1 MKAKLL
7 NFKRRPTE
15 LLDAERFRPSWPR
28 LTYRLRLPRAHRGE
42 ARSKAGCAFLGS
54 DYAILGG
61 AMSWVSDHSLVAAL
75 SNAGGFGVL
84 ASGALTASQL
94 DREIV
99 ATRAR
104 TDRGFGVNLI
114 TFDQN
119 LPGQLEVCLDRR
131 VSHIVLGGG
140 LPSAELIAKARSAGA
155 RILCFAA
162 SLQMGRR
169 AIRSGA
175 EALIV
180 EGHEAG
186 GHVGPVATN
195 VLVQEVMP
203 LMGDVPVFVAGGIGR
218 GEMIAHFIALGA
230 AGCQLGTRF
239 VCAHESRVHPKVKAA
254 YIRANARDATLS
266 PQLDPRFRIIP
277 VRAIA
282 NQATEAFVEKQRGAM
297 ARVQSKEISM
307 AEAQLEIENFWAG
320 RLRRAVFDGDA
331 EYGSLMAGQ
340 SVAFVTREES
350 VREIVE
356 QLVDEAETAHTP
368 PFLPNLNLP
377 WRAAASA

>member
-1 MKAKLL
+1 MRSAD
-7 NFKRRPTE
+7 
-15 LLDAERFRPSWPR
+15 LLDPERFRPSWPR

-54 DYAILGG
+54 EYAIMGG
-61 AMSWVSDHSLVAAL
+61 AMSWVSNHTLVAAIC
-75 SNAGGFGVL
+75 NAGGFGVL
-84 ASGALTASQL
+84 ASGALSPAEL
-94 DREIV
+94 DFEIA
-99 ATRAR
+99 ATRAG
-104 TDRGFGVNLI
+104 TDRPFGVNLI

-119 LPGQLEVCLDRR
+119 LAGQLEVCLDRR

-140 LPSAELIAKARSAGA
+140 LPSAELIAAAKRAGA

-162 SLQMGRR
+162 SLQMGQR
-169 AIRSGA
+169 AIRNGA

-186 GHVGPVATN
+186 GHVGPVSTN
-195 VLVQEVMP
+195 VLVQEMMP
-203 LMGDVPVFVAGGIGR
+203 LMGEVPVFVAGGIGR

-239 VCAHESRVHPKVKAA
+239 VCARESRVHPRVKAA
-254 YIRANARDATLS
+254 YIRASARDATLS

-282 NQATEAFVEKQRGAM
+282 NKATAAFIEKQREAIV
-297 ARVQSKEISM
+297 RYQRKEISL
-307 AEAQLEIENFWAG
+307 AEAQAEIETFWAG

-340 SVAFVTREES
+340 SVGFVTREES
-350 VREIVE
+350 VREIIE
-356 QLVDEAETAHTP
+356 QLVDEAETAYTP
-368 PFLPNLNLP
+368 PLLPGLNLP
-377 WRAAASA
+377 WRTAASA

>member
-1 MKAKLL
+1 MKTNLL
-7 NFKRRPTE
+7 NFKVRPAN
-15 LLDAERFRPSWPR
+15 LLDPERFRPSWPK

-54 DYAILGG
+54 EYTIMGG
-61 AMSWVSDHSLVAAL
+61 AMSWVSDHSLVAAIC
-75 SNAGGFGVL
+75 NAGGFGVI
-84 ASGALTASQL
+84 ASGALTPAEL
-94 DREIV
+94 EAEIV

-104 TDRGFGVNLI
+104 TDRTFGVNLI

-119 LPGQLEVCLDRR
+119 LAGQLEVCLDHR

-140 LPSAELIAKARSAGA
+140 MPSSDLIAAAKRAGA
-155 RILCFAA
+155 KIVGFAA
-162 SLQMGRR
+162 SLQMGQR

-186 GHVGPVATN
+186 GHVGPVSTN
-195 VLVQEVMP
+195 VLVQEIMP
-203 LMGDVPVFVAGGIGR
+203 LMSQVPVFVAGGIGR

-230 AGCQLGTRF
+230 AGCQLGSRF
-239 VCAHESRVHPKVKAA
+239 VCAHESRVHPAVKAA
-254 YIRANARDATLS
+254 YIRASGRDATLS
-266 PQLDPRFRIIP
+266 PQLDPSFRIIP

-282 NQATEAFVEKQRGAM
+282 NKATAAFIEKQRTAI
-297 ARVQSKEISM
+297 AQVQAKEISA
-307 AEAQLEIENFWAG
+307 AEAQVQIENFWAG
-320 RLRRAVFDGDA
+320 RLRRAVFEGDA

-340 SVAFVTREES
+340 SIGFVTREDS
-350 VREIVE
+350 VANIVG
-356 QLVDEAETAHTP
+356 QLVDEAETAGGP
-368 PFLPNLNLP
+368 PLTWQLP